1 MRDLLHEQ
9 GHPVGARPDLSL
21 QLGGVRD
28 LAAGRVQ
35 ERIDAT
41 MSRVDSVIREIRA
54 TIFEA

>member
-1 MRDLLHEQ
+1 
-9 GHPVGARPDLSL
+9 LSL

-41 MSRVDSVIREIRA
+41 MGGVDAVIREIRA